1 MRIPKVV
8 HYCWFGGKPLPPDA
22 LKCIESWKKFF
33 PDYEIKQWDESN
45 FDVNIIPY
53 TSEAYSIG
61 KYAFVSDYARMWVL
75 YHHGG
80 VYFDTD
86 VEVVRSFEDILLSGG
101 FMGFE
106 TKTFVNPGLGMAL
119 SKGSDIAF
127 KVMNEFERT
136 KFLNED
142 GSFNPKGIV
151 PITTDVLLSKGLKQN
166 GELQMIDEIC
176 VYPKDWFNPL
186 VDATGRL
193 RKTQNTY
200 SIHWYT
206 KSWMEPQ
213 SRLRT
218 VAAHL
223 VHRIFGTSFPYKIKN
238 LIGR

>member
-1 MRIPKVV
+1 MSIPKVI
-8 HYCWFGGKPLPPDA
+8 HYCWFGGRPLPPDA
-22 LKCIESWKKFF
+22 LKCIDSWKKFF

-86 VEVVRSFEDILLSGG
+86 VEVIRTFDDILSEGG

-106 TKTFVNPGLGMAL
+106 TNEFVAPGLGMAL
-119 SKGSDIAF
+119 PKSSDIAL
-127 KVMNEFERT
+127 KVMSEFERT

-142 GSFNPKGIV
+142 GSFNPNGIV

-166 GELQMIDEIC
+166 GELQTIDEIC
-176 VYPKDWFNPL
+176 VYPIEWFNPL
-186 VDATGRL
+186 DDATGRL

-206 KSWMEPQ
+206 KSWMESQ
-213 SRLRT
+213 SKFRT
-218 VAAHL
+218 MMAHL
-223 VHRIFGTSFPYKIKN
+223 AHRIFGTSLPSKIKK
-238 LIGR
+238 LICR

>member
-1 MRIPKVV
+1 MSIPRVI

-61 KYAFVSDYARMWVL
+61 KFAFVSDYARMWVL

-86 VEVVRSFEDILLSGG
+86 VEVVRSFEDVLSRGG

-106 TKTFVNPGLGMAL
+106 TNEFINPGLGMAL
-119 SKGSDIAF
+119 PKSSEIALG
-127 KVMNEFERT
+127 VMVEFERT

-151 PITTDVLLSKGLKQN
+151 PLTTKILLSRGLKQN
-166 GELQMIDEIC
+166 GELQNIGDIS
-176 VYPKDWFNPL
+176 VYPIDWFNPL
-186 VDATGRL
+186 DDATGRL
-193 RKTQNTY
+193 RKTANTY
-200 SIHWYT
+200 SIHWYS

-218 VAAHL
+218 MAAHL
-223 VHRIFGTSFPYKIKN
+223 VHRIFGTSLPSKINK
-238 LIGR
+238 LLGR

>member
-1 MRIPKVV
+1 MSIPKVI
-8 HYCWFGGKPLPPDA
+8 HYCWFGGRPLPPDA
-22 LKCIESWKKFF
+22 LKCIDSWKKFF

-151 PITTDVLLSKGLKQN
+151 PITTNVLLSKGLKQN

-186 VDATGRL
+186 DDATGRL
-193 RKTQNTY
+193 RKTANTY
-200 SIHWYT
+200 SIHWYAKT
-206 KSWMEPQ
+206 WIEPQ
-213 SRLRT
+213 SKSRT
-218 VAAHL
+218 FIAHFANR
-223 VHRIFGTSFPYKIKN
+223 VFGTSISSKIKK
-238 LIGR
+238 LLGR